1 MTTAEPRRAGAT
13 LAALNSG
20 SGLHKLVKMGS
31 AASSYAPSDVEVAH
45 IEAQFTG
52 PDLHE
57 SAKELLQSSA
67 SEEVERRALLDRMQ
81 EFDMVMDRVDAH
93 GSAKMD
99 GGLSDVHTASTHGL
113 SFDSAQV
120 RPFPPARPIRSSPAT
135 LCGTNNRFFFLPPR
149 LPPRAPRA
157 RDRVST
163 LLDRAALGSRRLT
176 PIPIPPYIRAR
187 PSASTF
193 STAPRAN
200 PSPP

>member
-120 RPFPPARPIRSSPAT
+120 RPFPPARPIRHQPRCAERT
-135 LCGTNNRFFFLPPR
+135 TDFFFSL
-149 LPPRAPRA
+149 LASPRA
-157 RDRVST
+157 RPA
-163 LLDRAALGSRRLT
+163 RAIGF
-176 PIPIPPYIRAR
+176 R
-187 PSASTF
+187 PSSI
-193 STAPRAN
+193 APR
-200 PSPP
+200 SDRDD